1 MIDPTPN
8 ETAAMVEG
16 GKAGGA
22 YLDNLGRTDLAQLTE
37 EEWDTF
43 VEVIVTGYCDHL
55 RDLEAQVSTSTE
67 TGPPIGAEKG
77 PPPDGWGKRA

>member
-16 GKAGGA
+16 GRAGGA
-22 YLDNLGRTDLAQLTE
+22 YLDGLGRTDLALLAE
-37 EEWDTF
+37 CEWDTF

-55 RDLEAQVSTSTE
+55 RELAAQDRARLDGMVPEALF
-67 TGPPIGAEKG
+67 
-77 PPPDGWGKRA
+77 

>member
-22 YLDNLGRTDLAQLTE
+22 YLDSLGRTHLTLLSE
-37 EEWDTF
+37 EEWDSF
-43 VEVIVTGYCDHL
+43 VEVIVTGYCDAL
-55 RDLEAQVSTSTE
+55 REMAAKDRARL
-67 TGPPIGAEKG
+67 
-77 PPPDGWGKRA
+77 DGMIPEVPF

>member
-16 GKAGGA
+16 GKAGGE
-22 YLDNLGRTDLAQLTE
+22 YLESIGKTDLVTLTE
-37 EEWDTF
+37 PEWDTF

-55 RDLEAQVSTSTE
+55 RELAAQDR
-67 TGPPIGAEKG
+67 KRL
-77 PPPDGWGKRA
+77 DGMAPEVPF

>member
-22 YLDNLGRTDLAQLTE
+22 YLDSLGRTDLAQLSE
-37 EEWDTF
+37 DE
-43 VEVIVTGYCDHL
+43 
-55 RDLEAQVSTSTE
+55 
-67 TGPPIGAEKG
+67 IG
-77 PPPDGWGKRA
+77 RAHV